1 VTWILSQ
8 KDVMYLSKF
17 YLYKFE
23 RGNGYAHEMLEFV
36 IKNAKELK
44 LNGIVNNYMLLG
56 IRRRT

>member
-1 VTWILSQ
+1 
-8 KDVMYLSKF
+8 
-17 YLYKFE
+17 
-23 RGNGYAHEMLEFV
+23 MLEFV

>member
-1 VTWILSQ
+1 
-8 KDVMYLSKF
+8 
-17 YLYKFE
+17 
-23 RGNGYAHEMLEFV
+23 MLKFV